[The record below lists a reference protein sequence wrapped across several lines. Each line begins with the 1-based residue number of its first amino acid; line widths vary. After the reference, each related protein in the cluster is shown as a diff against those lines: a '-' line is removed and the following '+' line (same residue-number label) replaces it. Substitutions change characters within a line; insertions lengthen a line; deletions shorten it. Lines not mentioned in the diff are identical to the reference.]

1 MSYETQEKVFDN
13 ITQWLTENN
22 FKLENVRIFSDPT
35 SEVKFYCQAI
45 LVEHREE
52 FVKIIIADQT
62 RGSVLLQATV
72 VFDKNEEKAAYCQRC
87 REMANVR
94 SKLENGI
101 YLLESF
107 LTQYLC
113 SSYTLHRSGQRLLP
127 KS

>member
-1 MSYETQEKVFDN
+1 MSYETQEKVFNN

-72 VFDKNEEKAAYCQRC
+72 IFDKHMVNSLNLTPVKFKQQ
-87 REMANVR
+87 
-94 SKLENGI
+94 
-101 YLLESF
+101 LLQKIWNQFSN
-107 LTQYLC
+107 
-113 SSYTLHRSGQRLLP
+113 
-127 KS
+127 